1 MTTQPPTLSKMP
13 RTSRRTST
21 KKTRPQ
27 LKTNKLKTT
36 PSLSHQLIQRTKDQ
50 SANCFSPT
58 GALLESKV
66 ITVPIS
72 IQNSAGSSSR
82 EAEQSTAVRT
92 GGVPCC
98 IQRFATTHTSLGP
111 ATRLDAKN
119 VTLKIIKCQGTKPR
133 IMVTSLFYGRNKSK
147 NR

>member
-1 MTTQPPTLSKMP
+1 MTTQPPTLSNMYITL
-13 RTSRRTST
+13 RTTPMRRIH
-21 KKTRPQ
+21 PQ

-36 PSLSHQLIQRTKDQ
+36 PSLSRQLIQRTKDQ
-50 SANCFSPT
+50 SANCFSTT

-66 ITVPIS
+66 RTAPSS
-72 IQNSAGSSSR
+72 IQNSAESSSK

-98 IQRFATTHTSLGP
+98 IQRFATTHTCLGP

-119 VTLKIIKCQGTKPR
+119 VTSKIT
-133 IMVTSLFYGRNKSK
+133 
-147 NR
+147 